1 MCTVHESNHET
12 DPGIWASFSQFTAP
26 SQRHPLLVSLGRSR
40 THSKLPSFNLELSF
54 LGFRLHWHSRL
65 RNPSKTF
72 KAIAPQTLSAS
83 SLQLKLLDWFVETL
97 RDLWAKSCHLQMR
110 TPWGRGAEMYCQ
122 LLILTV
128 VPQQDGTGPSS
139 DRSSPI
145 SSALA
150 PLRVCVCVCVCTC
163 AHMLSRVRLFA
174 TPWIIALQAP
184 LSVRFFRQE

>member
-1 MCTVHESNHET
+1 MQETPVRSLGWEDPLKKLMAAHSNILAWRVPWTEESV
-12 DPGIWASFSQFTAP
+12 GLQSRG
-26 SQRHPLLVSLGRSR
+26 SQRVGH
-40 THSKLPSFNLELSF
+40 N
-54 LGFRLHWHSRL
+54 WD
-65 RNPSKTF
+65 SKTF
-72 KAIAPQTLSAS
+72 KVIAPQTLSAS

-150 PLRVCVCVCVCTC
+150 PLRVCVCVCAHAHTC
-163 AHMLSRVRLFA
+163 
-174 TPWIIALQAP
+174 
-184 LSVRFFRQE
+184 SVVSDSLRPYGL